1 MPSSPSSSCIMISLF
16 DRPMTSGGS
25 ITLTKSLLRAR
36 RRAREDTTRG
46 GMLQGL
52 TAGLR
57 LSRSALLGARVNRY
71 GDEGRICARVAALDL
86 QEFQRGGATDSAE
99 KAVHGQD
106 GTDSRRRIHLLR
118 ARVRETSLGLARLDG
133 NDPRETC
140 ALE

>member
-1 MPSSPSSSCIMISLF
+1 ISAWYAMVSLQFLHHDLALRSADDVRRIDYLNEDPIESSP
-16 DRPMTSGGS
+16 
-25 ITLTKSLLRAR
+25 R

-86 QEFQRGGATDSAE
+86 WDFQCGAVTHSAE
-99 KAVHGQD
+99 KAVDGQD
-106 GTDSRRRIHLLR
+106 GTDFRRRYISRRGTLR
-118 ARVRETSLGLARLDG
+118 RRRRTQETRA
-133 NDPRETC
+133 
-140 ALE
+140 A